1 MSWETALDRQ
11 IHDYLPDLKW
21 AADEPMAKHTSFRIG
36 GPAKRMAFPKTREQL
51 VVLMGFLQDAGVK
64 PLLIGNGTNLLVAD
78 KGLDTVVI
86 DTSAELSHIE
96 LTDEGEIAADAGVS
110 LAKLALFAWKNGLT
124 GLEFAHGIPGTLGG
138 GVVMNAGAY
147 GGELKDV
154 VTEVTAL
161 YPDGVKVLTPA
172 ELDFSYRHS
181 VFSAGEGIV
190 LGAKVKLESGD
201 PDAIKAKMDDLMAR
215 RKASQPL
222 ELPSAGKSSAA
233 TYLEDMGYY
242 TVDNVP
248 ADIILKFAEFCA
260 QSDGRYDRVALVSDI
275 RSGNGN
281 FQGILDAM
289 ERLKQGGDICRL
301 LFVTAD
307 LETII
312 KRYKETRRRH
322 PLMSDGMTIEQAMHR
337 EQELLRPLR
346 EHADFVI
353 DTTLMPAAK
362 LRNELYGLFGDKSAR
377 GKLSVNVVS
386 FGFKYGIPL
395 EADLVFDVRFLPNPF
410 YVPELKHKTGM
421 DSEVYDYVFSFPQTK
436 TFIDKL
442 EGMLSFLLPLYAEE
456 GKSTL
461 VIAVGCTGGHHRSV
475 SVARCIASYLTALG
489 YPAFENHR
497 DITRG

>member
-1 MSWETALDRQ
+1 
-11 IHDYLPDLKW
+11 
-21 AADEPMAKHTSFRIG
+21 
-36 GPAKRMAFPKTREQL
+36 
-51 VVLMGFLQDAGVK
+51 MGDS
-64 PLLIGNGTNLLVAD
+64 PPE
-78 KGLDTVVI
+78 
-86 DTSAELSHIE
+86 SA
-96 LTDEGEIAADAGVS
+96 
-110 LAKLALFAWKNGLT
+110 
-124 GLEFAHGIPGTLGG
+124 
-138 GVVMNAGAY
+138 
-147 GGELKDV
+147 
-154 VTEVTAL
+154 
-161 YPDGVKVLTPA
+161 
-172 ELDFSYRHS
+172 
-181 VFSAGEGIV
+181 
-190 LGAKVKLESGD
+190 
-201 PDAIKAKMDDLMAR
+201 
-215 RKASQPL
+215 
-222 ELPSAGKSSAA
+222 
-233 TYLEDMGYY
+233 
-242 TVDNVP
+242 
-248 ADIILKFAEFCA
+248 
-260 QSDGRYDRVALVSDI
+260 GRYDRVALVNDI
-275 RSGNGN
+275 RGGVDS
-281 FQGILDAM
+281 FQELLEVID
-289 ERLKQGGDICRL
+289 RLREGGTVCRL
-301 LFVTAD
+301 LYLEAD
-307 LETII
+307 TQSII

-322 PLMSDGMTIEQAMHR
+322 PLMESGATIEDAVKR
-337 EQELLRPLR
+337 ETELLRPLR

>member
-161 YPDGVKVLTPA
+161 YLDGVKVLTPA

-222 ELPSAGKSSAA
+222 ELPSAGSTFKRPVGGYAA
-233 TYLEDMGYY
+233 ALIDAAGLKGYA
-242 TVDNVP
+242 VGG
-248 ADIILKFAEFCA
+248 A
-260 QSDGRYDRVALVSDI
+260 QVSEKHAGFVVNRGGATFDDVLRLMDHI
-275 RSGNGN
+275 RSEVLRTSGV
-281 FQGILDAM
+281 
-289 ERLKQGGDICRL
+289 E
-301 LFVTAD
+301 
-307 LETII
+307 LEPEVKII
-312 KRYKETRRRH
+312 
-322 PLMSDGMTIEQAMHR
+322 
-337 EQELLRPLR
+337 
-346 EHADFVI
+346 
-353 DTTLMPAAK
+353 
-362 LRNELYGLFGDKSAR
+362 R
-377 GKLSVNVVS
+377 G
-386 FGFKYGIPL
+386 
-395 EADLVFDVRFLPNPF
+395 
-410 YVPELKHKTGM
+410 
-421 DSEVYDYVFSFPQTK
+421 
-436 TFIDKL
+436 
-442 EGMLSFLLPLYAEE
+442 
-456 GKSTL
+456 
-461 VIAVGCTGGHHRSV
+461 
-475 SVARCIASYLTALG
+475 
-489 YPAFENHR
+489 
-497 DITRG
+497 

>member
-1 MSWETALDRQ
+1 ME
-11 IHDYLPDLKW
+11 I
-21 AADEPMAKHTSFRIG
+21 
-36 GPAKRMAFPKTREQL
+36 
-51 VVLMGFLQDAGVK
+51 
-64 PLLIGNGTNLLVAD
+64 LIIS
-78 KGLDTVVI
+78 GL
-86 DTSAELSHIE
+86 
-96 LTDEGEIAADAGVS
+96 
-110 LAKLALFAWKNGLT
+110 
-124 GLEFAHGIPGTLGG
+124 
-138 GVVMNAGAY
+138 
-147 GGELKDV
+147 
-154 VTEVTAL
+154 
-161 YPDGVKVLTPA
+161 
-172 ELDFSYRHS
+172 
-181 VFSAGEGIV
+181 
-190 LGAKVKLESGD
+190 SG
-201 PDAIKAKMDDLMAR
+201 
-215 RKASQPL
+215 
-222 ELPSAGKSSAA
+222 AGKSSAA

-275 RSGNGN
+275 RSGDSS
-281 FQGILDAM
+281 FQGLLDAM
-289 ERLKQGGDICRL
+289 ERLRQGGDLCRL

-322 PLMSDGMTIEQAMHR
+322 PLMADGMTIEQAMHR

-346 EHADFVI
+346 EHADFII

-377 GKLSVNVVS
+377 SKLSVNVVS

-410 YVPELKHKTGM
+410 YVPDLKRKTGM

-436 TFIDKL
+436 TFIEKL

-475 SVARCIASYLTALG
+475 AVAQAIADFTAKRGYTTSVS
-489 YPAFENHR
+489 HR
-497 DITRG
+497 DIGRI

>member
-161 YPDGVKVLTPA
+161 YPDSVKVLTPA

-181 VFSAGEGIV
+181 VFSAAHYTP
-190 LGAKVKLESGD
+190 LAL
-201 PDAIKAKMDDLMAR
+201 
-215 RKASQPL
+215 SQ
-222 ELPSAGKSSAA
+222 
-233 TYLEDMGYY
+233 MM
-242 TVDNVP
+242 VW
-248 ADIILKFAEFCA
+248 
-260 QSDGRYDRVALVSDI
+260 
-275 RSGNGN
+275 RS
-281 FQGILDAM
+281 
-289 ERLKQGGDICRL
+289 
-301 LFVTAD
+301 
-307 LETII
+307 
-312 KRYKETRRRH
+312 
-322 PLMSDGMTIEQAMHR
+322 
-337 EQELLRPLR
+337 
-346 EHADFVI
+346 
-353 DTTLMPAAK
+353 
-362 LRNELYGLFGDKSAR
+362 
-377 GKLSVNVVS
+377 
-386 FGFKYGIPL
+386 
-395 EADLVFDVRFLPNPF
+395 
-410 YVPELKHKTGM
+410 
-421 DSEVYDYVFSFPQTK
+421 
-436 TFIDKL
+436 
-442 EGMLSFLLPLYAEE
+442 
-456 GKSTL
+456 
-461 VIAVGCTGGHHRSV
+461 
-475 SVARCIASYLTALG
+475 
-489 YPAFENHR
+489 
-497 DITRG
+497 

>member
-1 MSWETALDRQ
+1 ME
-11 IHDYLPDLKW
+11 I
-21 AADEPMAKHTSFRIG
+21 
-36 GPAKRMAFPKTREQL
+36 
-51 VVLMGFLQDAGVK
+51 
-64 PLLIGNGTNLLVAD
+64 LIIS
-78 KGLDTVVI
+78 GL
-86 DTSAELSHIE
+86 
-96 LTDEGEIAADAGVS
+96 
-110 LAKLALFAWKNGLT
+110 
-124 GLEFAHGIPGTLGG
+124 
-138 GVVMNAGAY
+138 
-147 GGELKDV
+147 
-154 VTEVTAL
+154 
-161 YPDGVKVLTPA
+161 
-172 ELDFSYRHS
+172 
-181 VFSAGEGIV
+181 
-190 LGAKVKLESGD
+190 SG
-201 PDAIKAKMDDLMAR
+201 
-215 RKASQPL
+215 
-222 ELPSAGKSSAA
+222 AGKSSAA

-275 RSGNGN
+275 RSGDSS
-281 FQGILDAM
+281 FQGLLDAM
-289 ERLKQGGDICRL
+289 ERRL

-322 PLMSDGMTIEQAMHR
+322 PLMADGMTIEQAMHR

-346 EHADFVI
+346 EHADFII

-377 GKLSVNVVS
+377 SKLSVNVVS

-410 YVPELKHKTGM
+410 YVPDLKRKTGM

-436 TFIDKL
+436 TFIEKL

-475 SVARCIASYLTALG
+475 SVARCVAAYLTELG

>member
-1 MSWETALDRQ
+1 ME
-11 IHDYLPDLKW
+11 I
-21 AADEPMAKHTSFRIG
+21 
-36 GPAKRMAFPKTREQL
+36 
-51 VVLMGFLQDAGVK
+51 
-64 PLLIGNGTNLLVAD
+64 LIIS
-78 KGLDTVVI
+78 GL
-86 DTSAELSHIE
+86 
-96 LTDEGEIAADAGVS
+96 
-110 LAKLALFAWKNGLT
+110 
-124 GLEFAHGIPGTLGG
+124 
-138 GVVMNAGAY
+138 
-147 GGELKDV
+147 
-154 VTEVTAL
+154 
-161 YPDGVKVLTPA
+161 
-172 ELDFSYRHS
+172 
-181 VFSAGEGIV
+181 
-190 LGAKVKLESGD
+190 SG
-201 PDAIKAKMDDLMAR
+201 
-215 RKASQPL
+215 
-222 ELPSAGKSSAA
+222 AGKSSAA

-275 RSGNGN
+275 RSGDGN
-281 FQGILDAM
+281 FKSLLDAM
-289 ERLKQGGDICRL
+289 ERLRQGGDVCRL

-346 EHADFVI
+346 EHADLVI
-353 DTTLMPAAK
+353 DTTRMPAAR
-362 LRNELYGLFGDKSAR
+362 LRSELYTMFGDRNMR
-377 GKLSVNVVS
+377 GRLSVSVMS

-395 EADLVFDVRFLPNPF
+395 EADLVFDVRFLPNPY
-410 YVPELKHKTGM
+410 YVPELKPKTGM
-421 DSEVYDYVFSFPQTK
+421 DNEVCDYVFSFPQTR
-436 TFIDKL
+436 TFVDKL

-475 SVARCIASYLTALG
+475 SVARRITTYLSALG